1 MTTTEDREARLAAMR
16 VGDPATPEPTPGF
29 ESNGSTV
36 LESRLSQLETS
47 VGTLSG
53 SIEQLATIQN
63 ATTNAL
69 NTLVA
74 RAQAPDNSRTD
85 AKIDELAKRVETLAA
100 ESVTAETAGK
110 LTAKIDEIGIMV
122 AELKQRPKRPSEMR
136 LSQAQLDEM
145 TKTVTDHVTKGVA
158 NLKPSMDAGKVGRFL
173 VERLGESVAQ
183 RSAEHADAVA
193 DQLDDAAARL
203 EAANGQ
209 AEQLSRSLSAAGLAR
224 VALAM
229 VPVAVTSAVPLPLM
243 VSTEPGF
250 ASVSVPLIFESPLRF
265 RVAPPE
271 IVRLQLQVSELTLTV
286 PLEKVTVCPAGKP
299 MKTLSVAF
307 GTDPVLQL
315 LAVFQFPPAPPIQVL
330 VAAGA
335 TGGV

>member
-229 VPVAVTSAVPLPLM
+229 VPVVVVMAMLMMLAVPVAEVLGVGPL
-243 VSTEPGF
+243 SRWAWG
-250 ASVSVPLIFESPLRF
+250 SFEAADSWGTRAWIA
-265 RVAPPE
+265 VA
-271 IVRLQLQVSELTLTV
+271 
-286 PLEKVTVCPAGKP
+286 
-299 MKTLSVAF
+299 TLSVVGAL
-307 GTDPVLQL
+307 GYGIHRAGQA
-315 LAVFQFPPAPPIQVL
+315 LAYLYSGQKR
-330 VAAGA
+330 
-335 TGGV
+335 